1 MSSFEKNLSLLA
13 KSSVAIS
20 VIGLSLLFVRVMLNG
35 PTYKMGIGY
44 ATSDIK
50 RLEEQFE
57 KRK

>member
-1 MSSFEKNLSLLA
+1 MTDFERRVILMAKISL
-13 KSSVAIS
+13 AIS
-20 VIGLSLLFVRVMLNG
+20 VIGLSLLFVRMMLNG